1 MDSLILASLRDA
13 IRENTKYN
21 RQLRDEIRLA
31 NLLKALELNLITKND
46 LINDATYIEYINNK
60 TKKKSL

>member
-31 NLLKALELNLITKND
+31 NLLKSLELNLITKND

>member
-46 LINDATYIEYINNK
+46 LSNDAIYIEYINNK
-60 TKKKSL
+60 AKKKSL